1 MKIKQ
6 ISIKY
11 KDYIDINVFESFPF
25 PITIRTIDNVETD
38 EEYRIKGKYVYDT
51 TTVVTAGDI
60 LRHNYPKDAC
70 FILKMDTNYFLNIPL
85 ENLECKCVGEY
96 NF

>member
-25 PITIRTIDNVETD
+25 DITIRTIDNVETD

-51 TTVVTAGDI
+51 TSVVTAGDI
-60 LRHNYPKDAC
+60 LRHHYPNDAC
-70 FILKMDTNYFLNIPL
+70 FILKIDSNYYLNIPL
-85 ENLECKCVGEY
+85 ENLECKYIED
-96 NF
+96 FEF